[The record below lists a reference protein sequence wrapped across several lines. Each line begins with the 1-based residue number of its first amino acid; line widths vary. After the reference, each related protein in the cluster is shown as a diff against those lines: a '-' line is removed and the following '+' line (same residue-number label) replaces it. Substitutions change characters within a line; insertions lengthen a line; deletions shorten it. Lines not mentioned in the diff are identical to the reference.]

1 MNPTHT
7 TPLEPGNRVQLPAD
21 WADALGLHGQV
32 TLERT
37 SKGIL
42 IRSGQ
47 RLSWDDIFA
56 TKLVIGR
63 VPAEKDDEDFE
74 VTGDDLLS

>member
-7 TPLEPGNRVQLPAD
+7 TPLESGNRVQLPAD

-37 SKGIL
+37 SNGIL

-47 RLSWDDIFA
+47 PLSWDDIFA
-56 TKLVIGR
+56 TRLSVHPGDATTTPEIT
-63 VPAEKDDEDFE
+63 ELS
-74 VTGDDLLS
+74 GDDLLF